1 MEEINRDEY
10 KAIKR
15 YNREELEMFIA
26 SIYQSAFRDGA
37 EAGIK
42 ADFKIKLIPLLEQ
55 TKGVGK
61 ATKTKILNTLK
72 EMEE

>member
-1 MEEINRDEY
+1 
-10 KAIKR
+10 
-15 YNREELEMFIA
+15 MFIA